1 MKFDFKFGFKKEAKA
16 GKHDNFNLVSF
27 WQKISKI
34 VFSIFLGAIIFLSI
48 FVWQKSLSGGGWS
61 EEKKQEYLNSQSKSV
76 FLKENDFEK
85 ATKDVEARRQG
96 AIKKDQPRDIFK

>member
-1 MKFDFKFGFKKEAKA
+1 MKFDFKSVFKKEAKA
-16 GKHDNFNLVSF
+16 KKLDNFNLVGF

-34 VFSIFLGAIIFLSI
+34 VFSIFLGAIIVLSV
-48 FVWQKSLSGGGWS
+48 FVWQRSLNGGGWS

-76 FLKENDFEK
+76 LLKESDFEK